1 MLFIIFFTASAYSQ
15 TEERRVIS
23 NVLDLREC
31 LRIGLENNFDLQIAR
46 NQELVSENNVT
57 FSMAVTKINNTT
69 FEFTTPTPGEPI
81 PEVGSKLYFRTIF
94 GSGLVFRAYITS
106 KTGNLFTI
114 SDPFVLYATSFIF
127 DNSSIGFISQYYG
140 VMQKIIERPRV
151 IECEDNMDVITSA
164 NIDYEKPF
172 YADELGG
179 RYAVLLELQAPNNEP
194 CVAKLLLINQKL

>member
-1 MLFIIFFTASAYSQ
+1 
-15 TEERRVIS
+15 
-23 NVLDLREC
+23 
-31 LRIGLENNFDLQIAR
+31 
-46 NQELVSENNVT
+46 
-57 FSMAVTKINNTT
+57 MAVTKINNTT

-81 PEVGSKLYFRTIF
+81 PEVGSRIYFRNPID
-94 GSGLVFRAYITS
+94 GGLIFRAYITS
-106 KTGNLFTI
+106 KTGNSFTT
-114 SDPFVLYATSFIF
+114 SAPFVGSVTSFIF
-127 DNSSIGFISQYYG
+127 DKISIGFISQYYG